1 MTSLTS
7 PNFIMM
13 NINSLDESGN
23 DNENTM
29 VQTTNISFNVNV
41 VNLNIGN
48 LHDIN
53 IILHENHDNQ
63 LIQQSTTTQTRS
75 RRRLPPSIVVVSSDD
90 EASHSQTQIHLD
102 AQPAVQPD
110 TQPENLPNITSIKE
124 NNRTIGNSNK
134 KTKLI
139 SKTAT
144 KSSLKKNKNTE
155 NTENIDNTENTEKV
169 DEYRKCAAP
178 LPVKKKL
185 TIYTYEQLKTE
196 KYKMDELRKLC
207 MQYKVSRAG
216 NKDDITKRLY
226 EYCKNS
232 IMPLKIQKVA
242 RGFLHRKLISLR
254 GPAFKKRNI
263 CTNETDFF
271 TMDEMYEIPYE
282 QFYSYRDM
290 DGFIYGFSILSLHN
304 LITKEGE
311 NTKNPYNRN
320 SIPICVK
327 QDIRRIV
334 KLSALLKSPIDIVI
348 KQEVVDPRKRME
360 LKILELFQT
369 MNSYG
374 NYANS
379 EWFMELNH
387 IGHIRFAR
395 ELYDIWN
402 YRAQLSNIKKY
413 EICPPHGNPFLGTP
427 YYTNSATNT
436 TLVNL
441 GYDVLIRFNVQI
453 IENLV
458 KSAIDIDNKT
468 LGSFY
473 VLTALTLVSEPA
485 RNAMP
490 WLYEAGVY
498 NGHEGM

>member
-7 PNFIMM
+7 PNIIMM
-13 NINSLDESGN
+13 NVNSLDESGN
-23 DNENTM
+23 TNENIM
-29 VQTTNISFNVNV
+29 VQTNISFNMNIVNV
-41 VNLNIGN
+41 NIGIMP
-48 LHDIN
+48 DIN
-53 IILHENHDNQ
+53 VILHENHENQ
-63 LIQQSTTTQTRS
+63 ESPEIQISQQSTTIQTRA
-75 RRRLPPSIVVVSSDD
+75 RRRLPPSIVIVSSDD
-90 EASHSQTQIHLD
+90 EAEQTGQ
-102 AQPAVQPD
+102 AEEQNSP
-110 TQPENLPNITSIKE
+110 TNINSIKE
-124 NNRTIGNSNK
+124 NIRNKRDNDKNK
-134 KTKLI
+134 KLK
-139 SKTAT
+139 SKPAT
-144 KSSLKKNKNTE
+144 KSSLKKLK
-155 NTENIDNTENTEKV
+155 NIDSKQSELDVDGNVIVNV
-169 DEYRKCAAP
+169 DEDRKCAAP
-178 LPVKKKL
+178 PVAKKKL

-232 IMPLKIQKVA
+232 IMPLRIQKVA
-242 RGFLHRKLISLR
+242 RGFLHRKLINLR

-271 TMDEMYEIPYE
+271 TMDEMHEIPYE

-290 DGFIYGFSILSLHN
+290 DGFVYGFNILSLHN

-320 SIPICVK
+320 SISINVK

-348 KQEVVDPRKRME
+348 KQEIVDPRKRME

-387 IGHIRFAR
+387 IGHVRFAR

-402 YRAQLSNIKKY
+402 YRAQLTNLKKY

-427 YYTNSATNT
+427 YFTNSATNT

-498 NGHEGM
+498 NGHQGM

>member
-1 MTSLTS
+1 MTSLSS
-7 PNFIMM
+7 PNTIVM
-13 NINSLDESGN
+13 NINSLEYPEN
-23 DNENTM
+23 TNENNI
-29 VQTTNISFNVNV
+29 VHTNVNFNMNV
-41 VNLNIGN
+41 VNLNIEIIPDMNGIN
-48 LHDIN
+48 GINGMN
-53 IILHENHDNQ
+53 IINDILQENNLNQ
-63 LIQQSTTTQTRS
+63 TNHQSTTIQTRS
-75 RRRLPPSIVVVSSDD
+75 SRPLPASIIIVSPED
-90 EASHSQTQIHLD
+90 EQENQNSQ
-102 AQPAVQPD
+102 A
-110 TQPENLPNITSIKE
+110 NIQTKRDKNIKL
-124 NNRTIGNSNK
+124 K
-134 KTKLI
+134 

-144 KSSLKKNKNTE
+144 KSSLKKIKNIFNKEIELGVVDGNVDSYNVSCKTSNT
-155 NTENIDNTENTEKV
+155 ND
-169 DEYRKCAAP
+169 A
-178 LPVKKKL
+178 KKKL

-216 NKDDITKRLY
+216 NKEEIIKRLY

-232 IMPLKIQKVA
+232 IMPLRIQKVV
-242 RGFLHRKLISLR
+242 RGFFHRKLINLR
-254 GPAFKKRNI
+254 GPAFKNRNI

-271 TMDEMYEIPYE
+271 TMDEMREIPYE
-282 QFYSYRDM
+282 QFYSYKDV
-290 DGFIYGFSILSLHN
+290 DGFIYGFNILSLHN
-304 LITKEGE
+304 LIAKEGD

-320 SIPICVK
+320 SISPSVK

-334 KLSALLKSPIDIVI
+334 KLSALLKSPIDIII
-348 KQEVVDPRKRME
+348 KNEIVDPRKRME
-360 LKILELFQT
+360 MKILELFQT
-369 MNSYG
+369 INSYG

-402 YRAQLSNIKKY
+402 YRAQLTNLKKY
-413 EICPPHGNPFLGTP
+413 EICPPHGSPFLGTP
-427 YYTNSATNT
+427 YFTNAATNT

-453 IENLV
+453 IENLI
-458 KSAIDIDNKT
+458 KSAIDVDNKT

-498 NGHEGM
+498 NGNEVI

>member
-7 PNFIMM
+7 PNIIVM
-13 NINSLDESGN
+13 NINSLDES
-23 DNENTM
+23 ENTDENMM
-29 VQTTNISFNVNV
+29 VHTNMIFNVNV
-41 VNLNIGN
+41 VNLDTG
-48 LHDIN
+48 
-53 IILHENHDNQ
+53 ILPDVNSILQENQ
-63 LIQQSTTTQTRS
+63 ESQESQESQQSTTIQTRS
-75 RRRLPPSIVVVSSDD
+75 MRRLPPSIIVISSDD
-90 EASHSQTQIHLD
+90 DDDI
-102 AQPAVQPD
+102 VQPHLED
-110 TQPENLPNITSIKE
+110 QLDSPTNINSVKENIRTKRENDKNKKLKSKPATKTSIK
-124 NNRTIGNSNK
+124 
-134 KTKLI
+134 KL
-139 SKTAT
+139 K
-144 KSSLKKNKNTE
+144 
-155 NTENIDNTENTEKV
+155 NIDSKQSELCIDSKVNV
-169 DEYRKCAAP
+169 DEDRKCAAQP
-178 LPVKKKL
+178 PVKKKL

-216 NKDDITKRLY
+216 NKEDITKRLY
-226 EYCKNS
+226 DYCKNS

-242 RGFLHRKLISLR
+242 RGFLHRKLINLR
-254 GPAFKKRNI
+254 GPAFKKRSI

-271 TMDEMYEIPYE
+271 TMDEMHEIPYE

-290 DGFIYGFSILSLHN
+290 DGFIYGFNILSLHN

-311 NTKNPYNRN
+311 STKNPYNRN

-348 KQEVVDPRKRME
+348 KQEIIDPRKRME

-402 YRAQLSNIKKY
+402 YRAQLTNLKKY
-413 EICPPHGNPFLGTP
+413 EICPPHGSPFLGTP
-427 YYTNSATNT
+427 YFTNAATNT

-453 IENLV
+453 IESLV
-458 KSAIDIDNKT
+458 KSAINIDNKT

-473 VLTALTLVSEPA
+473 VLTALTLVSQPA
-485 RNAMP
+485 REAMP

-498 NGHEGM
+498 GGHEAV

>member
-7 PNFIMM
+7 PNIIMM
-13 NINSLDESGN
+13 NINSIDTS
-23 DNENTM
+23 ENATI
-29 VQTTNISFNVNV
+29 QTNVNFNVNV
-41 VNLNIGN
+41 VNLNIG
-48 LHDIN
+48 
-53 IILHENHDNQ
+53 ILPDSNTILQENPP
-63 LIQQSTTTQTRS
+63 LETTTTLSRP
-75 RRRLPPSIVVVSSDD
+75 RRRLPPSIIVLSSDD
-90 EASHSQTQIHLD
+90 EHDHD
-102 AQPAVQPD
+102 H
-110 TQPENLPNITSIKE
+110 ENSPSNMNNIKATLRNKREKDKKIK
-124 NNRTIGNSNK
+124 
-134 KTKLI
+134 
-139 SKTAT
+139 SKTTT
-144 KSSLKKNKNTE
+144 KSSLKKLKNT
-155 NTENIDNTENTEKV
+155 NNKQNDTEGDCNLDDDRGCPSKNIATTP
-169 DEYRKCAAP
+169 AP
-178 LPVKKKL
+178 PVKKKL

-216 NKDDITKRLY
+216 NKEEITKRLY
-226 EYCKNS
+226 DYCKNS
-232 IMPLKIQKVA
+232 IVPLKIQKVV
-242 RGFLHRKLISLR
+242 RGFLHRKLIKLR

-271 TMDEMYEIPYE
+271 TMDEMHEIPYE
-282 QFYSYRDM
+282 QFYSYKDM
-290 DGFIYGFSILSLHN
+290 DGFIYGFNILSLHN

-320 SIPICVK
+320 SITTEIK

-334 KLSALLKSPIDIVI
+334 KLSALLKTPLDIVI
-348 KQEVVDPRKRME
+348 KQDVMDPRKRME
-360 LKILELFQT
+360 LKILDLFQT

-374 NYANS
+374 NYSNS

-395 ELYDIWN
+395 ELHDIWN
-402 YRAQLSNIKKY
+402 YRAQLSNQKKY

-427 YYTNSATNT
+427 YFTNT
-436 TLVNL
+436 ASGATLANL
-441 GYDVLIRFNVQI
+441 GLDVLIRFNVQI

-458 KSAIDIDNKT
+458 KSAIDVDNKT

-498 NGHEGM
+498 NAHDG